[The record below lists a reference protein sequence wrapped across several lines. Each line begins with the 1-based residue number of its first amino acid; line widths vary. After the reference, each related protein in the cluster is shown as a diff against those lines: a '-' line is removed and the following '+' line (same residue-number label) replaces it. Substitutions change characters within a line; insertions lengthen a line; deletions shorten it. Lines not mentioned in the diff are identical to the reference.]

1 MNEEEIY
8 NTTED
13 INNTTTEEGD
23 ATSEETENNDLL
35 NTVIS
40 TVVIAGVT
48 AIAYKIWSIF
58 KKKDE
63 QVDDGQPKKKRWRR
77 KLEESLLKDGEIIV
91 SKEEYEEFLK
101 FKESQAKQA

>member
-8 NTTED
+8 NTIED

-23 ATSEETENNDLL
+23 ATSEETENSDLL
-35 NTVIS
+35 NTVIG
-40 TVVIAGVT
+40 TVVIAGLT
-48 AIAYKIWSIF
+48 AIAYKIWKFF
-58 KKKDE
+58 KNDE
-63 QVDDGQPKKKRWRR
+63 PADDGQPKKRRWRR

-101 FKESQAKQA
+101 YKESHANQA